1 MESMR
6 ILKEI
11 DKNMVFQRNL
21 LFLSEAEYNDFVEKL
36 ENALLAVALLEKL
49 EIISNFH

>member
-11 DKNMVFQRNL
+11 DKNMVFQRDL
-21 LFLSEAEYNDFVEKL
+21 LFLSEAEYNDFVE
-36 ENALLAVALLEKL
+36 N
-49 EIISNFH
+49 